1 MKRNRKIIAI
11 MSPKGGVGKTV
22 TTANLAVALAT
33 EFGKKVLAVDT
44 NITSASLGLHLNIL
58 YPHVTIYDIIRKN
71 FPISKTI
78 FSYNENLDVIPASIS
93 IEKRDKNLKKLEENI
108 KKVTDHYDLLL
119 KDLVDDYDII
129 LLDSAPGF
137 SIESIATLKIAGGVL
152 IVTNPDYPSI
162 VATTKSILYAKML
175 KVPTGGI
182 ILNKVTKEKYEL
194 TPEEIEKALKVKI
207 IKEIPFNKKVPNSIA
222 NKTPIVLFDP
232 YCDVSIAYKE
242 LAASLIRKEYSLT
255 FSEKIKRFLKLIGF

>member
-1 MKRNRKIIAI
+1 MKRNKKVIAI
-11 MSPKGGVGKTV
+11 ISPKGGVGKTV

-78 FSYNENLDVIPASIS
+78 STYNEMLDVIPASIS
-93 IEKRDKNLKKLEENI
+93 IEKRDRNFKKLEGSI
-108 KKVTDHYDLLL
+108 KKVTGHYNLLL
-119 KDLVDDYDII
+119 KNLVDDYDII

-137 SIESIATLKIAGGVL
+137 SVESIATLKIVGSVL
-152 IVTNPDYPSI
+152 IVTNPDYPS
-162 VATTKSILYAKML
+162 VVSTTKSILYAQRM
-175 KVPTGGI
+175 KVPTKGI
-182 ILNKVTKEKYEL
+182 ILTKVTKEKYEL
-194 TPEEIEKALKVKI
+194 TPEDIEKSLEVKI
-207 IKEIPFNKKVPNSIA
+207 IKEIPFDKKIPESIA

-232 YCDVSIAYKE
+232 YCGVSIAYKE
-242 LAASLIRKEYSLT
+242 LAASLIGKEYSLN
-255 FSEKIKRFLKLIGF
+255 FSEKIKRFLRRISF

>member
-1 MKRNRKIIAI
+1 MKRNKKVIAI
-11 MSPKGGVGKTV
+11 ISPKGGVGKTV

-78 FSYNENLDVIPASIS
+78 FTYNE
-93 IEKRDKNLKKLEENI
+93 KLEENI
-108 KKVTDHYDLLL
+108 KNVTEHYDLLL
-119 KDLVDDYDII
+119 KDLVKDYDII

-137 SIESIATLKIAGGVL
+137 SVESIATLKIAGSVL
-152 IVTNPDYPSI
+152 IVTNPDYPS
-162 VATTKSILYAKML
+162 VVSTTKSILYAQRM

-182 ILNKVTKEKYEL
+182 ILTKVTKEKYEL
-194 TPEEIEKALKVKI
+194 TSEEIEK
-207 IKEIPFNKKVPNSIA
+207 
-222 NKTPIVLFDP
+222 
-232 YCDVSIAYKE
+232 
-242 LAASLIRKEYSLT
+242 
-255 FSEKIKRFLKLIGF
+255 